1 MNGFRPLHSNIGVF
15 RRSKVDVGIILLA
28 CVHDSGPRARK
39 NISGALSFAHKSG
52 KACGKNR
59 KSTTNPPNFNAM
71 MRFAPF
77 LCNRVFPEIFLRE
90 SQNDLA
96 RIGLSAGRLVETV
109 GENISNTISAG
120 AQGES

>member
-1 MNGFRPLHSNIGVF
+1 LFTLTSEFSGGQ
-15 RRSKVDVGIILLA
+15 KVGVGIILLA
-28 CVHDSGPRARK
+28 YVHDSGPRARK

-77 LCNRVFPEIFLRE
+77 LCNRILCANFFL
-90 SQNDLA
+90 
-96 RIGLSAGRLVETV
+96 G
-109 GENISNTISAG
+109 ISK
-120 AQGES
+120 